1 MSASLYTNFLANYT
15 QQETSVNTLE
25 QQIASGYSVQSA
37 NQNPGAFEVATI
49 ANNQISALTTDN
61 ATQASIQTKLN
72 SVSNSYSAV
81 STLYDNVQSIV
92 EQALNGS
99 TSAQDL
105 QALSQ
110 QVTSAG
116 QQLLGLANS
125 TAPDGTYLFG
135 GSRSTLTP
143 FQTSSSGSVV
153 YLGDGGQG
161 QAAITPDT
169 TANTLANGEVFVN
182 ALAGNGYSTL
192 SANSANTGTGTLL
205 SEGIVQSAAAASFQ
219 AGTSP
224 ITLSFSGTPP
234 NLTYTATQGGNTI
247 ATGSTSS
254 GSTIQLAGQNFQLN
268 GAPAAGDSFTIAP
281 SRPQTSFDLLQN
293 IASTLSTATA
303 TPAAKAQSTQALND
317 ALSTLAQYQQS
328 LLTAQ
333 AQNGVTLQAVNSAG
347 SNNSNQSTQLQLTVQ
362 NTVGVNMPTAMT
374 QLNEAIT
381 AVTAAGKS
389 FAAVQNLS
397 LFQYL

>member
-1 MSASLYTNFLANYT
+1 MSASLYTNFLAAYT
-15 QQETSVNTLE
+15 QQEATVNTLE
-25 QQIASGYSVQSA
+25 QQIASGYAVQSA

-81 STLYDNVQSIV
+81 STLYDNVQSII
-92 EQALNGS
+92 EQALNGT
-99 TSAQDL
+99 TSAQDM
-105 QALSQ
+105 QALSK
-110 QVTSAG
+110 QVTSAS

-125 TAPDGTYLFG
+125 TSPDGTYLFG

-143 FQTSSSGSVV
+143 FQTSASGSVV

-161 QAAITPDT
+161 QAAISPDT
-169 TANTLANGEVFVN
+169 TSSTLANGEVFVN

-205 SEGIVQSAAAASFQ
+205 SQGVVQSAAAASFQ
-219 AGTSP
+219 AGTDA
-224 ITLSFSGTPP
+224 ITLSFSGTSS

-247 ATGSTSS
+247 ATGTASS

-268 GAPAAGDSFTIAP
+268 GTPAAGDSFTIAP

-293 IASTLSTATA
+293 IASTLSTATS
-303 TPAAKAQSTQALND
+303 TPAAKAQSTQALNN
-317 ALSTLAQYQQS
+317 ALSTLAGYQQS

-333 AQNGVTLQAVNSAG
+333 AQNGVTLEAVSSAG
-347 SNNSNQSTQLQLTVQ
+347 SNNSNQSTQLQLTAQ
-362 NTVGVNMPTAMT
+362 NAVAVNIPTALT
-374 QLNEAIT
+374 QLNETIT

>member
-15 QQETSVNTLE
+15 QQEASVNTLE

-92 EQALNGS
+92 EQALN
-99 TSAQDL
+99 
-105 QALSQ
+105 
-110 QVTSAG
+110 
-116 QQLLGLANS
+116 
-125 TAPDGTYLFG
+125 
-135 GSRSTLTP
+135 
-143 FQTSSSGSVV
+143 
-153 YLGDGGQG
+153 
-161 QAAITPDT
+161 
-169 TANTLANGEVFVN
+169 ANGEVFVN
-182 ALAGNGYSTL
+182 ALAGNGYSTI
-192 SANSANTGTGTLL
+192 SANSANSGTGTLL
-205 SEGIVQSAAAASFQ
+205 SQGVVQSAAAASFQ
-219 AGTSP
+219 AGTAP
-224 ITLSFSGTPP
+224 ITLSFSGTSS

-247 ATGSTSS
+247 ATGTTSS

-281 SRPQTSFDLLQN
+281 SRPQTAFDLLQGL
-293 IASTLSTATA
+293 ASTLATATA
-303 TPAAKAQSTQALND
+303 TPAAKAQSTQALNN

-333 AQNGVTLQAVNSAG
+333 AQNGVTLEAVSSAG

>member
-1 MSASLYTNFLANYT
+1 MSASLYTNFLATYT
-15 QQETSVNTLE
+15 QQEATVNTLE
-25 QQIASGYSVQSA
+25 QQIASGYAVQSA

-49 ANNQISALTTDN
+49 ANNQITALSTDN

-81 STLYDNVQSIV
+81 STLYDNVQSII
-92 EQALNGS
+92 EQALNGT

-110 QVTSAG
+110 QVISSG

-143 FQTSSSGSVV
+143 FQTSTSGSVV

-161 QAAITPDT
+161 QAAISPDT
-169 TANTLANGEVFVN
+169 TASTLANGEVFVS

-192 SANSANTGTGTLL
+192 SANSANSGTGTLL
-205 SEGIVQSAAAASFQ
+205 SQGVVQSAAAASFQ
-219 AGTSP
+219 AGTAP
-224 ITLSFSGTPP
+224 ITLSFSGSAP
-234 NLTYTATQGGNTI
+234 NLIYTATQGGTTI
-247 ATGSTSS
+247 ATGPTAS

-268 GAPAAGDSFTIAP
+268 GTPQAGDSFTIAP
-281 SRPQTSFDLLQN
+281 SRPQTAFDLLQN
-293 IASTLSTATA
+293 LASTLATATA
-303 TPAAKAQSTQALND
+303 TPAAKAQSTQALNN

-333 AQNGVTLQAVNSAG
+333 AQNGVTLQAVSSAG

-362 NTVGVNMPTAMT
+362 NAVGVNMPSAMT
-374 QLNEAIT
+374 QLNETIT
-381 AVTAAGKS
+381 AITAAGKS